1 MIMAGTI
8 KNYQMSKINYKNNRR
23 IIHEIKKV
31 KYVASA
37 TIDIEKDILRV
48 EYKYG
53 DKERN
58 LNNKIKQAEDDILKA
73 ILKYEKKATLNL
85 IVNKKVYRAVLYL
98 NGLDCAHCATK
109 IETIAKKTLNYE
121 KLLVDYTSFRFII
134 ESADEEQ
141 MNNIVELVTEIAH
154 KVDDRIIV
162 TKKETEHGKN
172 KGEIIPEKRYK
183 YTFRKI
189 AITIGIF
196 CFIFGLLFL
205 IRFNFQD
212 WKLIFSHEDDGKI
225 GHDTY
230 HIVHVILLILTYV
243 LIGYPVIIRFIKNVI
258 KRQFFD
264 ENSLMTIASIGAI
277 VTRHYVEA
285 IMVMAL
291 FQIGEALQHYAVN
304 MSRKSIEELLKID
317 IKVAKLKKN
326 DEILEI
332 DVDSILPDDVIV
344 VNKGEM
350 IPLDGILLDA
360 HATLDT
366 KNLTGETLLREIN
379 KDDEIMAGS
388 VNMGAMIEIKVIR
401 PYSQSMIT
409 KIIDMVENASTS
421 KAKSETFITKFS
433 KYYTPILLILAVVSG
448 VGGFIIQL
456 LLQNYSGSVWG
467 LAVEW
472 IYRAMVFLVIS
483 CPCALVISIPLS
495 FFLGIGVS
503 SKNGILI
510 KGSNYLETLN
520 NVENIVFDKTG
531 TLTKGEFKITD
542 VVPSNDT
549 ISKDEIINA
558 LIYTEFYSN
567 HPIGVSIVDDY
578 GRENVYSEIISDFS
592 GLQGGAKATINGKKV
607 IVGNYRLMQ
616 NNKIEVPSVEA
627 SGLVLYIIKEKVY
640 LGYVIIGDVIRE
652 EAAPAIEKLRHQGV
666 DKFYILTGDSKGIA
680 ENVAKELG
688 IDIVYSELLP
698 NEKVEKLQ
706 EIRDSAKDGKTV
718 FVGDGMNDAPA
729 IASSDVGIAMGSTGS
744 DAAIAISDVV
754 IMSDDLNKLPQA
766 IKIAKKTKL
775 KVYENIIISLVIKL
789 LVMILAIIPS
799 NPVPLWLAIL
809 SDVGVSL
816 LAIFNSMLIMFDYHF
831 KSKKKENPN
840 EQK

>member
-1 MIMAGTI
+1 MAGTI
-8 KNYQMSKINYKNNRR
+8 KNYQLSKINYKNNRR

-37 TIDIEKDILRV
+37 TIDVERDILRI

-58 LNNKIKQAEDDILKA
+58 LDNKLKRAEEDILKA
-73 ILKYEKKATLNL
+73 ILKYEKKATLEL

-141 MNNIVELVTEIAH
+141 MDNIVPLVTEIAH

-162 TKKETEHGKN
+162 TKKEVEKGKN
-172 KGEIIPEKRYK
+172 KGEIVTVKPYQ

-189 AITIGIF
+189 AVTIGVF

-212 WKLIFSHEDDGKI
+212 WELIFRHEDDSQI
-225 GHDTY
+225 IYDSY
-230 HIVHVILLILTYV
+230 HFIHVILLVLTYL
-243 LIGYPVIIRFIKNVI
+243 LIGYPVIIRFFKNVI
-258 KRQFFD
+258 KKQFFD

-277 VTRHYVEA
+277 ITGHYVEA

-291 FQIGEALQHYAVN
+291 FQIGETLQHYAVN

-317 IKVAKLKKN
+317 IKTAKLKKD

-332 DVDSILPDDVIV
+332 DVDSILPDDIIV

-350 IPLDGILLDA
+350 IPLDGILLDS
-360 HATLDT
+360 HAILDT
-366 KNLTGETLLREIN
+366 KNLTGETLLREVS
-379 KDDEIMAGS
+379 KGDEIMAGS
-388 VNMGAMIEIKVIR
+388 VNMGAMIEIKVLR
-401 PYSQSMIT
+401 PYSESMIT

-421 KAKSETFITKFS
+421 KAKSENFITKFS
-433 KYYTPILLILAVVSG
+433 KYYTPILLGLAVTAG
-448 VGGFIIQL
+448 VGGFLIQL
-456 LLQNYSGSVWG
+456 VLQNYDGSAWE
-467 LAVEW
+467 LAVDW

-510 KGSNYLETLN
+510 KGSNYLEALN

-542 VVPSNDT
+542 VVPSSDT
-549 ISKDEIINA
+549 VTKDEILNA
-558 LIYTEFYSN
+558 LIYTEFYST

-578 GRENVYSEIISDFS
+578 GRENVFSEIISDFS

-607 IVGNYRLMQ
+607 MVGNYKLMQ
-616 NNKIEVPSVEA
+616 SNKIDVPVIEA

-666 DKFYILTGDSKGIA
+666 NKFYILTGDSKGIA
-680 ENVAKELG
+680 ENVAKKLG

-706 EIRDSAKDGKTV
+706 KIRDNAKGGKTV

-766 IKIAKKTKL
+766 IRVAKKTKL
-775 KVYENIIISLVIKL
+775 KVYENIVISLIIKL
-789 LVMILAIIPS
+789 LVMVLAIIPS
-799 NPVPLWLAIL
+799 KPVPLWLAIL

-816 LAIFNSMLIMFDYHF
+816 LAIFNSMLIMFDYRF
-831 KSKKKENPN
+831 TSKKKENQN
-840 EQK
+840 ETR

>member
-1 MIMAGTI
+1 MAGMI
-8 KNYQMSKINYKNNRR
+8 KNYQLSKINYKNNRR
-23 IIHEIKKV
+23 IIHEIKKI
-31 KYVASA
+31 KYIASA
-37 TIDIEKDILRV
+37 TIDVERDILRI

-58 LNNKIKQAEDDILKA
+58 LDNKIKQAEESILKA
-73 ILKYEKKATLNL
+73 ILKYEKKATLEL
-85 IVNKKVYRAVLYL
+85 IVNKKVDRAVLYL

-109 IETIAKKTLNYE
+109 IETLAKKTLNYE

-134 ESADEEQ
+134 ESSDEEQ
-141 MNNIVELVTEIAH
+141 MSNIVELVTDIAH

-162 TKKETEHGKN
+162 TKKETKEGKN
-172 KGEIIPEKRYK
+172 SGEITPVKTYQ

-189 AITIGIF
+189 AIVLGIF
-196 CFIFGLLFL
+196 CFIIGLLFL
-205 IRFNFQD
+205 IRFDLND
-212 WKLIFSHEDDGKI
+212 WQLIFKHEDSEKI
-225 GHDTY
+225 GNNIY
-230 HIVHVILLILTYV
+230 HIVHVILLILTYI

-258 KRQFFD
+258 KKQFFD

-277 VTRHYVEA
+277 ITEHYVEA

-326 DEILEI
+326 DEIIEI

-350 IPLDGILLDA
+350 IPLDGILVA
-360 HATLDT
+360 NHATLDT
-366 KNLTGETLLREIN
+366 KNLTGETLLREIS
-379 KDDEIMAGS
+379 KGDEIMAGS
-388 VNMGAMIEIKVIR
+388 VNMGAVIEIKVIR

-433 KYYTPILLILAVVSG
+433 KYYTPILLVLAVVCG
-448 VGGFIIQL
+448 VGGFLIQL
-456 LLQNYSGSVWG
+456 LLQNYNGSTWSLMVD
-467 LAVEW
+467 W

-510 KGSNYLETLN
+510 KGSNYLEALN
-520 NVENIVFDKTG
+520 NVENVVFDKTG
-531 TLTKGEFKITD
+531 TLTKGEFKITKI
-542 VVPSNDT
+542 VPSNDT
-549 ISKDEIINA
+549 IAKDEIINA
-558 LIYTEFYSN
+558 LIYTEFYST

-592 GLQGGAKATINGKKV
+592 NLQGGAKATINGKKV
-607 IVGNYRLMQ
+607 MVGNYRLMQ
-616 NNKIEVPSVEA
+616 NNKIEVPTIEA
-627 SGLVLYIIKEKVY
+627 NGLVLYIIKEKIY

-652 EAAPAIEKLRHQGV
+652 EALPALEKLRHQGV
-666 DKFYILTGDSKGIA
+666 NKFYILTGDSKGIA
-680 ENVAKELG
+680 ENVANDLG

-706 EIRDSAKDGKTV
+706 EIRDNAKKGKTV

-754 IMSDDLNKLPQA
+754 IMSDDLNKLPQV

-775 KVYENIIISLVIKL
+775 KVYENIVISLIIKL

-799 NPVPLWLAIL
+799 KPVPLWLAIL

-816 LAIFNSMLIMFDYHF
+816 LAIFNSMLIMFDYNL
-831 KSKKKENPN
+831 KADKKEK
-840 EQK
+840 QHDKR